1 MKNPFVIIFAI
12 PLYIIKFVLAIVATI
27 VLSFIMAV
35 GMLIFGEN
43 GSLSK
48 DGINEVWIW
57 FKQGIF

>member
-12 PLYIIKFVLAIVATI
+12 PLYIIKFVLALVATI
-27 VLSFIMAV
+27 VLSFFMAV

-43 GSLSK
+43 GSLTK